1 MPNRSMS
8 PTPTTRKSHT
18 PWEFVAIMGAAVV
31 VLILIV
37 TGQFSSN
44 SPGLRLIPPQQTSE
58 APATTDTP

>member
-1 MPNRSMS
+1 MPNRSMP

-18 PWEFVAIMGAAVV
+18 PWEFVAIMGAALI

>member
-1 MPNRSMS
+1 MSNRSMPLTS
-8 PTPTTRKSHT
+8 TTRKSRT
-18 PWEFVAIMGAAVV
+18 PWEVVAIMGAALI

-44 SPGLRLIPPQQTSE
+44 SPGLRLIPPQQTSG